1 MAGTETQVEKSDSTR
16 DVKTSLNYLLRGD
29 RKPVTYAFTPPPGT
43 EQSTR
48 RPDPRTVTVRNARP
62 LGGKLSLDEQGFVL
76 TRHESRVKNFYDQ
89 DEVRE
94 VYYPEIEKLLKE
106 KTGAVRVVVFDHQ
119 VRCLPK
125 ARAKV
130 DHAREPVRAVHND
143 YTVKSGRRRVS
154 DHLGTEA
161 ADLLNHRFAEINV
174 WRPIS
179 GPVQESPLAVCDSK
193 SIAPQDFVACDLVY
207 PDKVGETYAFTY
219 NPDHRWYY
227 FPDLQREEAILLKC
241 YDSAEDGRARFSAHT
256 AFDDPASP
264 PDAAPRESIE
274 VRSLIFFAPQDND
287 SANAPARQP
296 VELAD

>member
-1 MAGTETQVEKSDSTR
+1 MANVEARNLSSDSTR
-16 DVKTSLNYLLRGD
+16 EVTTSLNYLLKGD
-29 RKPVTYAFTPPPGT
+29 EKPVTYVFTPPPGAAP
-43 EQSTR
+43 STR
-48 RPDPRTVTVRNARP
+48 RPDTRTVTIRDARP
-62 LGGKLSLDEQGFVL
+62 IAGKLSLDEQGFVL
-76 TRHESRVKNFYDQ
+76 TRHETRVKDFYDQ

-125 ARAKV
+125 AQAKV
-130 DHAREPVRAVHND
+130 DHAREPVRTVHND

-161 ADLLNHRFAEINV
+161 GELLKHRFAEINV

-179 GPVQESPLAVCDSK
+179 GPVRESPLAVCDSK
-193 SIAPQDFVACDLVY
+193 SIAPEDFVAVDFVY

-219 NPDHRWYY
+219 NPNHRWYF
-227 FPDLQREEAILLKC
+227 FPELQREEAILLKC

-264 PDAAPRESIE
+264 PDAPARESIE
-274 VRSLIFFAPQDND
+274 VRSLIFFAPAARD
-287 SANAPARQP
+287 SADASGGQPAA
-296 VELAD
+296 L